1 MAHNGS
7 PGIDNFKFFQSIDP
21 WTALQD
27 GRRQLIDAL
36 DACDPRLA
44 MQMLTIPEFANWGD
58 STGPLSALLL
68 AHAERDR
75 AHAAFFA
82 SLNAGDTTRTSTP
95 STGVI
100 AGDWAAVRS
109 EIDAARFAMLEAA
122 ANLSP
127 ECWERPLF
135 PPWEGIVEEYLPS
148 LLIVRAMCDGILAG
162 AIAAL
167 TPAVPVPSPARQ
179 GHAR

>member
-1 MAHNGS
+1 MAHDSS
-7 PGIDNFKFFQSIDP
+7 PGIDDLKFFQSIDP

-27 GRRQLIDAL
+27 GRRQLIGAL

-44 MQMLTIPEFANWGD
+44 MRMLTIPEFANLGE

-82 SLNAGDTTRTSTP
+82 SLNAGDTICTSTP
-95 STGVI
+95 DTDVI
-100 AGDWAAVRS
+100 ADDWAAVRS
-109 EIDAARFAMLEAA
+109 EIDAARFVMLEAA

-127 ECWERPLF
+127 ECWDRPLF
-135 PPWEGIVEEYLPS
+135 PPWEGSVGEYLPS

-167 TPAVPVPSPARQ
+167 APAVPGP
-179 GHAR
+179 